1 MSSALLIHIVTQYG
15 YLGLFII
22 LLVSILGLPL
32 PDEFLLTFI
41 GFMSFSG
48 QLNPILAII
57 SSAIGS
63 ITGITIAYFLGRFF
77 EANVLVYLRKHT
89 GSQRLE
95 KVLNWYHQHG
105 GKLLTAGYFIPGVRH
120 LSGYVA
126 GLSRLSYR
134 DFALYSYLG
143 AFAWTSVFILL
154 GRTLGSQWKTILP
167 IIHRYSILLGL
178 IAAVLFII
186 FYLLYKNHERWGA
199 RLSEEYLRLTSHYR
213 SLGKLRLL
221 IIIGSVT
228 FLGLF
233 IFLMSLIQDLVTNDV
248 AEFDEMVASSL
259 ELASPRW
266 MIHLMQQINA
276 LSTHIVILIVFLVV
290 LFGFWHKTK
299 LWIHVLPLSLAW
311 GGGTLVDYF
320 FRFIFRG
327 ENVSIFEN
335 IMPFQ
340 ASNTG
345 FLLGGLSFYAVLC
358 YILAREKSW
367 SYRLWIVIA
376 GSLLLFFLGLSPVY
390 LRIHTP
396 SAMVTALTVSG
407 LWTYICIFFYEFL
420 LYRNMPGNKNAELD

>member
-77 EANVLVYLRKHT
+77 EAKVLAYLRKHA

-120 LSGYVA
+120 LSGYIA

-154 GRTLGSQWKTILP
+154 GRTLGSQWNTILP
-167 IIHRYSILLGL
+167 IIHRYSILLGV

-199 RLSEEYLRLTSHYR
+199 WLSGEFLRLTSHYR

-221 IIIGSVT
+221 TIIGFVT

-233 IFLMSLIQDLVTNDV
+233 VFLMSLIQDFVTNDV
-248 AEFDEMVASSL
+248 AEFDEMVASGL

-299 LWIHVLPLSLAW
+299 QWIHVLPLSLAW
-311 GGGTLVDYF
+311 GGGTLVDYL

-335 IMPFQ
+335 IIPFQ
-340 ASNTG
+340 APNTG

-367 SYRLWIVIA
+367 SYRLWILTA
-376 GSLLLFFLGLSPVY
+376 GFLLLFFLGLSPVY

-407 LWTYICIFFYEFL
+407 LWTYICVFLYEFL
-420 LYRNMPGNKNAELD
+420 LYRNMPGNKNTEN